1 MRFPGASLLR
11 PRVSNRL
18 PKDKNTS
25 VPPMHTLR
33 ASDWF
38 GPDGP
43 DGFPLSIVRKE
54 PQDRFTM
61 HAHEFSEIVMVFGGR
76 ALHVIGNES
85 WPVAAGDLFVVGGS
99 ETHEYR
105 EIKDLRLINILFL
118 PEYVRLEPMEL
129 AGFSGYQEL
138 FQSQSTRRRP
148 KRRLRL
154 MPRKLS
160 LALNYVDSLEHE
172 IKMREPGYSFMGLSY
187 FIQIVCYLSRA
198 YGTSDQA
205 RAEQPP
211 AAVPPS
217 IWRAVQWLEENF
229 ANKVSIEKLAVQA
242 GLSPRHFA
250 RSFLQATGYTP
261 YAYLLW
267 VRLSRA
273 RELLKQPGRAKGLK
287 EIANSCGF
295 FDQTHFGR
303 HFRRMFG
310 TTPAAFAQ
318 SQQRLS
324 ASRSDARP

>member
-1 MRFPGASLLR
+1 
-11 PRVSNRL
+11 
-18 PKDKNTS
+18 
-25 VPPMHTLR
+25 MHTLR

-54 PQDRFTM
+54 PQDRFVM

-85 WPVAAGDLFVVGGS
+85 WPVAAGDVFVVGSS
-99 ETHEYR
+99 EAHVFR
-105 EIKDLRLINILFL
+105 EIKDLRLINVLFI
-118 PEYVRLEPMEL
+118 PENVRLEPTEL

-138 FQSQSTRRRP
+138 FSFQSKINRRTP
-148 KRRLRL
+148 KRRLSL
-154 MPRKLS
+154 KPKELS
-160 LALNYVDSLEHE
+160 IALNFVDSLEHE

-187 FIQIVCYLSRA
+187 FMQIVCYLSRA
-198 YGTSDQA
+198 YGRSEQA
-205 RAEQPP
+205 RAGQPP
-211 AAVPPS
+211 AAVPPG
-217 IWRAVQWLEENF
+217 IRRAVQWLEENF
-229 ANKVSIEKLAVQA
+229 ATKVSIETLAVQA

-267 VRLSRA
+267 VRLDRA
-273 RELLKQPGRAKGLK
+273 RELLKQPGRAESLK
-287 EIANSCGF
+287 EIAGLCGF

-318 SQQRLS
+318 VQQRLS
-324 ASRSDARP
+324 ASRGYSGS

>member
-1 MRFPGASLLR
+1 
-11 PRVSNRL
+11 
-18 PKDKNTS
+18 
-25 VPPMHTLR
+25 
-33 ASDWF
+33 
-38 GPDGP
+38 
-43 DGFPLSIVRKE
+43 
-54 PQDRFTM
+54 M

-76 ALHVIGNES
+76 ALHMIGNES
-85 WPVAAGDLFVVGGS
+85 WPVAAGDVFVVGGS
-99 ETHEYR
+99 ETHVFR
-105 EIKDLRLINILFL
+105 EIKDLRLINVLFF
-118 PEYVRLEPMEL
+118 PENVRLEPMEL

-138 FQSQSTRRRP
+138 FSFQSRSNRRTP
-148 KRRLRL
+148 KRRLWL
-154 MPRKLS
+154 KPKELS
-160 LALNYVDSLEHE
+160 IALNYVDSLEHE

-217 IWRAVQWLEENF
+217 IWRAVQWLEENC

-250 RSFLQATGYTP
+250 RSFLRATGYTP

-273 RELLKQPGRAKGLK
+273 RELLKQPGRAKSLK
-287 EIANSCGF
+287 EIAGLCGF

-310 TTPAAFAQ
+310 TTPATFAQ
-318 SQQRLS
+318 VQQRLS
-324 ASRSDARP
+324 APRSDAGP

>member
-1 MRFPGASLLR
+1 
-11 PRVSNRL
+11 
-18 PKDKNTS
+18 
-25 VPPMHTLR
+25 
-33 ASDWF
+33 
-38 GPDGP
+38 
-43 DGFPLSIVRKE
+43 
-54 PQDRFTM
+54 
-61 HAHEFSEIVMVFGGR
+61 MVFGGR
-76 ALHVIGNES
+76 ALHVIGDES
-85 WPVAAGDLFVVGGS
+85 WPVAAGDVFVVGGS
-99 ETHEYR
+99 EAHQYR

-118 PEYVRLEPMEL
+118 PQYVHLEPMEL

-160 LALNYVDSLEHE
+160 HALNYADSLEHE
-172 IKMREPGYSFMGLSY
+172 IKMRDPGYCFMALSY
-187 FIQIVCYLSRA
+187 FMQIVCYLSRA

-205 RAEQPP
+205 RAQPP
-211 AAVPPS
+211 PTAVPPG
-217 IWRAVQWLEENF
+217 IWRAVEWLEGNF
-229 ANKVSIEKLAVQA
+229 STKVSIENLAVQA

-273 RELLKQPGRAKGLK
+273 RELLKQPGRAKRLK